1 MKCLKLMTYSDKKV
15 KTDIDIEK
23 LSEIDFIEITVVS
36 GDEIATVRYNDG
48 RTVCIDSIILDDNFR
63 LMSFYDGS
71 YYLYDSKNN
80 INHIDEFEKRK
91 SSYDMGKFMWE
102 EEE

>member
-1 MKCLKLMTYSDKKV
+1 MKCLELMTYADKKV
-15 KTDIDIEK
+15 KTNIDIEK
-23 LSEIDFIEITVVS
+23 LSEIDFIEIEVVS
-36 GDEIATVRYNDG
+36 GDEIARVRYIDG
-48 RTVCIDSIILDDNFR
+48 RTFKLDSIILDDDFR

-91 SSYDMGKFMWE
+91 SSYDMEKFMWE
-102 EEE
+102 EE